1 MKLQDWSWCREHS
14 SLNLHILLFCC
25 ENECC
30 FVFISHLMKS
40 MLRPCTAPLIRDCD
54 VVLLPH
60 LPVSRPYMA
69 GHSSRVVPAHS
80 RPHPWAYPLSCR
92 ELSLPPPPTHR
103 WNGACP
109 PHRACA
115 GKACSLDSEVRAHQ
129 LGALGKFQEALVPQL
144 PALQE
149 GTSSS
154 GCSGKALVSHTSP
167 TQVAPSR
174 LHNAVCASAGINVAT
189 SGQRCVP
196 GPDA

>member
-1 MKLQDWSWCREHS
+1 MIKKKKKNALKLQDWSWCREHS

-92 ELSLPPPPTHR
+92 ELSLPPPQPTDGTEPALPTGPVQVKPAVWTQR
-103 WNGACP
+103 SGPTSWVPLASFRRPWCLSFLLCRRGR
-109 PHRACA
+109 PHQGVL
-115 GKACSLDSEVRAHQ
+115 GKPWYHTRHQ
-129 LGALGKFQEALVPQL
+129 LRWLPLGC
-144 PALQE
+144 
-149 GTSSS
+149 TM
-154 GCSGKALVSHTSP
+154 
-167 TQVAPSR
+167 
-174 LHNAVCASAGINVAT
+174 
-189 SGQRCVP
+189 RCVLLLE
-196 GPDA
+196 

>member
-1 MKLQDWSWCREHS
+1 MWSCFPTCQFPDPTWLDTPQRWSLHTAGPTLGPIPSHAES
-14 SLNLHILLFCC
+14 S
-25 ENECC
+25 
-30 FVFISHLMKS
+30 
-40 MLRPCTAPLIRDCD
+40 PC
-54 VVLLPH
+54 
-60 LPVSRPYMA
+60 
-69 GHSSRVVPAHS
+69 
-80 RPHPWAYPLSCR
+80 
-92 ELSLPPPPTHR
+92 PPPPTHR

>member
-1 MKLQDWSWCREHS
+1 
-14 SLNLHILLFCC
+14 
-25 ENECC
+25 
-30 FVFISHLMKS
+30 MKS
-40 MLRPCTAPLIRDCD
+40 TLRPCAAPLIRDCD
-54 VVLLPH
+54 VASLPH

-69 GHSSRVVPAHS
+69 GHSSKVVPAHS
-80 RPHPWAYPLSCR
+80 RSHPWACPLSCR
-92 ELSLPPPPTHR
+92 ERSRAPRR
-103 WNGACP
+103 WNGACAL
-109 PHRACA
+109 HRACA

-129 LGALGKFQEALVPQL
+129 LGALSKFQEPFVPQL

-154 GCSGKALVSHTSP
+154 GCSENALVSYMSP
-167 TQVAPSR
+167 SRVAPSR